1 MALRIMREAFNST
14 LYSGLMQVVIIGQ
27 GYVGLNLSIMASR
40 NHKVIGL
47 DINNE
52 LVRDLNNCV
61 SHIEGITDGDLGEA
75 KKLGYEAS
83 TSPIPLNE
91 ADIVVIAVPTPLDSK
106 RKPDMSFLE
115 SACNLI
121 GEHCKKPALIINE
134 STSYP
139 GTVREFIKP
148 LIESKQISH
157 IEHLYAVAPER
168 VDPGNEDWNLENT
181 PRLVSGIG
189 VDATLRVKEFYSEFC
204 GQVIEVTSPEVA
216 EAAKLFEN
224 TFRQVNIA
232 LVNEF
237 AKVTNK
243 LGISVY
249 ETLDAADT
257 KPYGFL
263 KFKPSLGVGG
273 HCIPIDPSYLADTA
287 SKLGIETKFI
297 NLANETNLEMPNYIA
312 SRIETDL
319 GKTLKNKK
327 VLILGVAY
335 KPNVADTRETPTKLL
350 IDALRSRGANV
361 SWHDPLVEHWNGEVS
376 SSLQV
381 ADAIVIAQMHDHFLK
396 VKLESYSEYIFD
408 CTGTYATQHSL

>member
-1 MALRIMREAFNST
+1 M
-14 LYSGLMQVVIIGQ
+14 
-27 GYVGLNLSIMASR
+27 
-40 NHKVIGL
+40 
-47 DINNE
+47 
-52 LVRDLNNCV
+52 
-61 SHIEGITDGDLGEA
+61 
-75 KKLGYEAS
+75 
-83 TSPIPLNE
+83 
-91 ADIVVIAVPTPLDSK
+91 
-106 RKPDMSFLE
+106 
-115 SACNLI
+115 
-121 GEHCKKPALIINE
+121 
-134 STSYP
+134 
-139 GTVREFIKP
+139 
-148 LIESKQISH
+148 
-157 IEHLYAVAPER
+157 
-168 VDPGNEDWNLENT
+168 
-181 PRLVSGIG
+181 
-189 VDATLRVKEFYSEFC
+189 DATLRVKEFYAEFC

-312 SRIETDL
+312 SRIESDL

-381 ADAIVIAQMHDHFLK
+381 ADAIVIAQMHDQFLK